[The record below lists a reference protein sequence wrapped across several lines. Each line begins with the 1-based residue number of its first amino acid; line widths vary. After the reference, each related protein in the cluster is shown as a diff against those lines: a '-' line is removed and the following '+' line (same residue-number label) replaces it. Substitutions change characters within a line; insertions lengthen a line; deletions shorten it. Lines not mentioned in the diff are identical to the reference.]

1 MYLAVNDAAD
11 YGGVMSQLEMIP
23 KESYYR
29 PILFTKDELNAR
41 ARRDLY

>member
-11 YGGVMSQLEMIP
+11 YGGVMAQLEMIP

-29 PILFTKDELNAR
+29 PTLFTDDEINVR
-41 ARRDLY
+41 